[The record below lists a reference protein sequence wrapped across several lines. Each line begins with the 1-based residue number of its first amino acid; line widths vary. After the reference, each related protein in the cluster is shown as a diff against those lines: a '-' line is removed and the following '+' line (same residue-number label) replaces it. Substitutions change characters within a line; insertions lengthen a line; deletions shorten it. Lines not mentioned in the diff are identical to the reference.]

1 MDSDDVLIHE
11 LAHYWATREPWKEPW
26 MREGYAELYAYLTL
40 VKLGEESTAERE
52 IMEYRTSFYEENKD
66 RFELVL
72 SLWNIPGVLTEENRP
87 LTSFGYSK
95 SFVFVFDL
103 YSRLGTALLQEANHV
118 AYGAATVFT
127 KPPQKYD

>member
-1 MDSDDVLIHE
+1 
-11 LAHYWATREPWKEPW
+11 
-26 MREGYAELYAYLTL
+26 MREGYASLYAYLTL
-40 VKLGEESTAERE
+40 VKLGEESTAEKE

-72 SLWNIPGVLTEENRP
+72 SLWNSPDVLTEENRP

-103 YSRLGTALLQEANHV
+103 YSRLGTALLHEANQV
-118 AYGAATVFT
+118 AYGADQSMDWFDYLHILETSSEEELGPIFIS
-127 KPPQKYD
+127 